1 MSETKVEK
9 KQEKVLK
16 IADRCDRCGA
26 QAFVLATG
34 VSGELMFCGHHYHEH
49 EYQITQWAYKIV
61 NELDTINAKSAS
73 SPI

>member
-34 VSGELMFCGHHYHEH
+34 VSGELMFCGHHYHKY
-49 EYQITQWAYKIV
+49 EYSITQWAYNIV
-61 NELDTINAKSAS
+61 NELDTINGKSAS
-73 SPI
+73 SNI

>member
-1 MSETKVEK
+1 MPETKEEVK
-9 KQEKVLK
+9 KVLK

-34 VSGELMFCGHHYHEH
+34 VSGELMFCGHHYQKY
-49 EYQITQWAYKIV
+49 EYAITQWAYKIV

>member
-1 MSETKVEK
+1 MPETKEK
-9 KQEKVLK
+9 VKKVLK
-16 IADRCDRCGA
+16 ISDRCDRCGA

-34 VSGELMFCGHHYHEH
+34 VSGELMFCGHHYNEH

-61 NELDTINAKSAS
+61 NELDTINEKSTS